1 LSGDTDITHAQ
12 VDLDAPARVT
22 ARREHLDGQSDYNQ
36 RRAMPEDTPSPP
48 PAPIAPPPTP
58 SQPGIPFNI
67 GEEFGTAKR
76 NLPPVKI
83 VLIGAAII
91 ALIAGLIAFVQRP
104 QSAATG
110 SIDDVVSVEVPNQN
124 LTMVAINVSLQ
135 NNGKK
140 PFLIRTIKSD
150 LDSGSG
156 TFSNDAASPVDF
168 DRYFQAFPTL
178 KQHALNPLEREAQID
193 PGART
198 EGTIIVAFPVTPDAF
213 INRKS
218 LKVTIQAYY
227 QPVPLVLTK

>member
-1 LSGDTDITHAQ
+1 
-12 VDLDAPARVT
+12 
-22 ARREHLDGQSDYNQ
+22 
-36 RRAMPEDTPSPP
+36 MPEDTPSPP
-48 PAPIAPPPTP
+48 SLPPGAPAPA
-58 SQPGIPFNI
+58 QPGIPFHI

-83 VLIGAAII
+83 VLIGGAII
-91 ALIAGLIAFVQRP
+91 ALIAGVIAFVQRP

-110 SIDDVVSVEVPNQN
+110 SIDDVVSVEVPDQN

-140 PFLIRTIKSD
+140 PYLIRTIKSD
-150 LDSGSG
+150 LDSGGG
-156 TFSNDAASPVDF
+156 TFSADAASPADF

-178 KQHALNPLEREAQID
+178 KQHALNPLEREAQIE
-193 PGART
+193 PGGRIQ
-198 EGTIIVAFPVTPDAF
+198 GTIIVAFPVTPDAF

-218 LKVTIQAYY
+218 LKVIIQPYY